1 LDEQTAQSDT
11 KLKLVWDT
19 VERIAKIKGIQMPE
33 VGYYESMEPNAFATG
48 SSKNK
53 SLVAVST
60 GLLTQMEK
68 NEIE

>member
-1 LDEQTAQSDT
+1 MDEQTAQSDT